1 MQHLNL
7 ESQHV
12 NGRFSTELA
21 IGSFIIGT
29 VFFILHQVYPN
40 ADSVFMMG
48 FMYVAT
54 AILLNAIMLIH
65 LVYHFLLCP
74 NQSEY
79 IAIKMM
85 ILLSN
90 IPIAAMYYHIIF
102 S

>member
-7 ESQHV
+7 QPQQV

-29 VFFILHQVYPN
+29 VFFILHQLYPHE
-40 ADSVFMMG
+40 DGVFMTG
-48 FMYVAT
+48 FLYVGMACM
-54 AILLNAIMLIH
+54 LNGIMLIH
-65 LVYHFLLCP
+65 LLYHFLHCP
-74 NQSEY
+74 DQREY

-90 IPIAAMYYHIIF
+90 IPIAAMYYQIIF
-102 S
+102 G